1 MLRIAPGWRP
11 CKARPVAAAFE
22 LLQARLERRV
32 DPAAWQTFARTL
44 EGLRPTRA
52 RERSAN
58 HAALQPLLSAFSGAA
73 RLLGRAPLDAEDETI
88 PGPHEEVPLAGFSV
102 DIAARCLLLL
112 AFAEAAG
119 GAQLE
124 DGVWSAY
131 REGDT
136 LEKIAVVR
144 SLPLLSEQAQFL
156 ELSLDAGRTNDAR
169 LFRAVACDTPF
180 PARHY
185 PELEWNKLFMKAAF
199 VRAPLD
205 RIVGLARRENPELAR
220 MALEFIE
227 EQESAGRPFPPGI
240 WLGIAPFPPP
250 GAVAKMLGYAS
261 HSVAEVRL
269 GAIAGLL
276 RASQPRTESFLR
288 ERLTV
293 ESDASA
299 RDALA
304 RCLERLNGVAKN

>member
-1 MLRIAPGWRP
+1 M
-11 CKARPVAAAFE
+11 AAAFE
-22 LLQARLERRV
+22 LLQARLECRV
-32 DPAAWQTFARTL
+32 EPAAWQSFARTL
-44 EGLRPTRA
+44 DALRNRG
-52 RERSAN
+52 
-58 HAALQPLLSAFSGAA
+58 ALEQLLSAFSSAA
-73 RLLGRAPLDAEDETI
+73 RLLGRAPLDAEDTFI
-88 PGPHEEVPLAGFSV
+88 PGPHDEVTLAGYTV
-102 DIAARCLLLL
+102 DVAARCLLLL
-112 AFAEAAG
+112 AFAKASRA
-119 GAQLE
+119 AQLE
-124 DGVWSAY
+124 EGIWSAY

-136 LEKIAVVR
+136 LEKLAVVR
-144 SLPLLSEQAQFL
+144 SLPLLSEQERFV

-227 EQESAGRPFPPGI
+227 EQESAARAFPSGI

-269 GAIAGLL
+269 GAVIGLL
-276 RASQPRTESFLR
+276 RVRQPRSESFLR
-288 ERLTV
+288 ERLVV
-293 ESDASA
+293 ESDAA
-299 RDALA
+299 VRDALG
-304 RCLERLNGVAKN
+304 RCLAALNSVPKA